1 MGTDIR
7 RYTWPA
13 GARWRRVL
21 ATCAL
26 LVGCAR
32 TVQAQED
39 DLLYVLQPE
48 NVSLADLAA
57 SGFHWL
63 VLEPSRDGSAAAE
76 FTAAEIDLIRTQGPC
91 RKTILAYLSIGEAE
105 DYRDYWDPAWVDANG
120 DPIPGVAPPWL
131 GPQNP
136 DWPGNYKVRYW
147 MSGWQALLF
156 GTPAGPDATPLDRII
171 DAGYDG
177 VYLDIVDAYE
187 FWSDPNQGIPEL
199 TRMAARRR
207 MIDLIEAIATYARQT
222 RGRPDF
228 LVFPQN
234 AADIIRDDNYDLD
247 ADTDRYFAAISG
259 IGQEDLYYNEL
270 TAQPAGETQYVLE
283 QLREFVA
290 RGKTVLVTD
299 YCIDANQPTPA
310 ANNARVQDFTSRARA
325 EGFVP
330 YAAYSDRALDRVVTL
345 DPADGWQV
353 AQPTDGCPGCVA
365 DLDGN
370 GIVDVQDLSTLLA
383 NFGLAGASGDQGDLD
398 HDHDVDLTDL
408 TILLEVFGAS
418 CP

>member
-1 MGTDIR
+1 MRCRGTGVLRGGWVWAAFAALSQIVSPLR
-7 RYTWPA
+7 A
-13 GARWRRVL
+13 GD
-21 ATCAL
+21 
-26 LVGCAR
+26 
-32 TVQAQED
+32 D

-48 NVSLADLAA
+48 AVDFGQLAGSA
-57 SGFHWL
+57 FHWL

-76 FTAAEIDLIRTQGPC
+76 FTAAEVDQIRTQGPC

-105 DYRDYWDPAWVDANG
+105 DYRDYWDPSWVDAHG

-147 MSGWQALLF
+147 MPGWQALLF
-156 GTPAGPDATPLDRII
+156 GTPDGPDATPLDRII

-199 TRMAARRR
+199 SRMTARSL

-222 RGRPDF
+222 RGVTDF

-234 AADIIRDDNYDLD
+234 AADIIRNDDDGFD
-247 ADTDRYFAAISG
+247 ADTERYCAAISG
-259 IGQEDLYYNEL
+259 IGQEDLYYDAL
-270 TAQPAGETQYVLE
+270 AAQPAGETQYVLD

-310 ANNARVQDFTSRARA
+310 ANNSRVRDFVNQARG

-330 YAAYSDRALDRVVTL
+330 YAALSDRGLDAIVML
-345 DPADGWQV
+345 DPADGWLV
-353 AQPTDGCPGCVA
+353 AQPTGGCPGCVA
-365 DLDGN
+365 DIDGD
-370 GIVDVQDLSTLLA
+370 GFVGVQDLSTLLA
-383 NFGLAGASGDQGDLD
+383 NFGLADASRAQGDLD
-398 HDHDVDLTDL
+398 HDRDVDLTDL
-408 TILLEVFGAS
+408 TILLEVYGGV